1 MTIRL
6 LHQTDLF
13 RPSLDPD
20 DHWDL
25 ACVFALAASGQL
37 ELGGVLVDF
46 PLMTLQAAVRTS
58 PALRS

>member
-6 LHQTDLF
+6 VHQTDLF
-13 RPSLDPD
+13 RPYSDPD

-25 ACVFALAASGQL
+25 ACVYALAASGQP

-46 PLMTLQAAVRTS
+46 PTDDPS
-58 PALRS
+58 RS